1 MRTNHVL
8 IDWENVQPASLG
20 LLDREDVRVHVF
32 TGALQKDILLD
43 KAAALQPM
51 GKRAQ
56 YIRMARS
63 GRNALDF
70 HIAFYIGQLSVKD
83 ETAFFHIISKDKDF
97 DPLIEHLKSKKI
109 LCARSVTVDEMPF
122 VKLASAKTPA
132 ARMAIVL
139 DTFPAEPEK
148 RPGTLKTLS
157 SAINTRFSKSLS
169 EEEVTAVIAALE
181 TGGHVSMNGTKVMHH
196 SP

>member
-8 IDWENVQPASLG
+8 IDWENVQPASLER
-20 LLDREDVRVHVF
+20 LDREDVRVHVF
-32 TGALQKDILLD
+32 TGALQKDIPLD

-51 GKRAQ
+51 GTRAH

-109 LCARSVTVDEMPF
+109 LCARSATVDEMPF
-122 VKLASAKTPA
+122 VKLASAKTPL

-139 DTFPAEPEK
+139 DTFPTELEK

-157 SAINTRFSKSLS
+157 SAINTRFNKSLP
-169 EEEVTAVIAALE
+169 EEEVAAVIAALE
-181 TGGHVSMNGTKVMHH
+181 AGGHISISGAKVLHH
-196 SP
+196 ST